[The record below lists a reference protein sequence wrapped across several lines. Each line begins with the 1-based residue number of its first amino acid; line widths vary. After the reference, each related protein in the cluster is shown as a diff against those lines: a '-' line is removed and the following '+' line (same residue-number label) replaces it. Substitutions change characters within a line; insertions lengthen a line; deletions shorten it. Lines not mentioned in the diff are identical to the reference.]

1 VKRGPKPHGRSA
13 AALLVSDSDLGAAVP
28 GADLRRLFGLTEREA
43 ALAAGIVQGERLNA
57 VADQLGLSVRTARNH
72 LQAVLRK
79 TG

>member
-1 VKRGPKPHGRSA
+1 
-13 AALLVSDSDLGAAVP
+13 VP